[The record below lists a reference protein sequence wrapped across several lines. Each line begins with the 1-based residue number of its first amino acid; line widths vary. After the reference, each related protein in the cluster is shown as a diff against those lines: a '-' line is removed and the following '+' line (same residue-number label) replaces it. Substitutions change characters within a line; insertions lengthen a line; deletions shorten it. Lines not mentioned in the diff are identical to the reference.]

1 MTSGLTSVSPNTFD
15 FYVLALEW
23 QPAWARDACPSG
35 RRPNAGLV
43 EKLSGDATGSYA
55 RTSLS
60 LHGLW
65 PDYDRGSM
73 HAADGFGWPQWC
85 DTCQGDASAAS
96 CLDYGS
102 ACQEHTAEL
111 SQVHARHG
119 GARLQPDGRAALAAL
134 RARGGVGHAR
144 RARVGEARLVLRLPR
159 RPERLLCRSGGGA
172 RARDRGLR
180 RRARRAGHDRVEGK
194 AG

>member
-73 HAADGFGWPQWC
+73 HAADLTWPC
-85 DTCQGDASAAS
+85 SRRRTSVDLPGDA
-96 CLDYGS
+96 
-102 ACQEHTAEL
+102 TAT
-111 SQVHARHG
+111 
-119 GARLQPDGRAALAAL
+119 
-134 RARGGVGHAR
+134 
-144 RARVGEARLVLRLPR
+144 
-159 RPERLLCRSGGGA
+159 
-172 RARDRGLR
+172 DRGLFLSHQDPPAWIDNR
-180 RRARRAGHDRVEGK
+180 EWLGVPPMPWKLG
-194 AG
+194 